1 MNKTYYVCKYTP
13 IELLEAFGGECQN
26 LNEMPQG
33 FDHADQIAH
42 PNICGFGKALLEA
55 VMSGKVKEL
64 VLVNCCDTI
73 RSVYDILED
82 SGKLDFL
89 YMIDVLHCDAECSRE
104 RTAVQLKGLAKAYG
118 EYKGTT
124 FDEEKFRQAFKKPEH
139 IVKPHISV
147 LGARMGNELF
157 DMVQKSMPYPVEND
171 TCVNNRSVGETEPPK
186 ELEFDEL
193 MVWYTKELLGQ
204 IPCMRMMDH
213 SGRKRLYN
221 DPGLKGIIYH
231 TVKFC
236 DFYSFEYAQIKQN
249 VTVPLLKIE
258 SDYTVQSS
266 GQLLTRLE
274 AFAESMNMEE
284 LEGKELK
291 MGKGYFAGID
301 SGSTSTDVVILDKD
315 QNIVTGI
322 ILPTGAGAAI
332 GAERALEEA
341 LEDAGLQR
349 EDIDAMVTTGYG
361 RTAISDGDKSITEI
375 TCHARGAHFLN
386 PEVRTVIDI
395 GGQDSKVIRLDENG
409 AVANFVMNDKC
420 AAGTGRFLE
429 MMARTME
436 MSLDDMG
443 KAGLSYKEDITI
455 SSMCTV
461 FAESE
466 VVSLIAQN
474 KATDDIVHGLNKAVA
489 SKTAAL
495 AKRVGGEERYMMTG
509 GVSKNQG
516 LVKTLEEKL
525 GTTLVISD
533 KAQLCGALG
542 AALFAKDM
550 VTE

>member
-193 MVWYTKELLGQ
+193 MVWYAKELLGQ

-341 LEDAGLQR
+341 LKDAGLQR

-461 FAESE
+461 CAESE